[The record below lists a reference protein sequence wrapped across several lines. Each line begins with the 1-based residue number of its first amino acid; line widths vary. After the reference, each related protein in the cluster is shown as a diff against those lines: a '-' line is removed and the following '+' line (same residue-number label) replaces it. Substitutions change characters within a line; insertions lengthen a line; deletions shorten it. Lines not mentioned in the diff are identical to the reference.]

1 MFTKINATQETKG
14 LLDTFQYQGCNRLI
28 INYLPTPGVQKKR
41 DTVKVH
47 FTFLETFIKLCLQ
60 LNKNKEKG

>member
-28 INYLPTPGVQKKR
+28 INYLLTPGVQKKR
-41 DTVKVH
+41 DAVKVH